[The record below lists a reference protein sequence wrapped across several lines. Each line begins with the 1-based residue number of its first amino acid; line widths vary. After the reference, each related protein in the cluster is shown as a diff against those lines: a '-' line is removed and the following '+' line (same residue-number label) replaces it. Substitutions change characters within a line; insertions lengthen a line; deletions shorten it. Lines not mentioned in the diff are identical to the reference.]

1 MSLSGSPSRPPRT
14 PAFSRAARALTPPR
28 VIRNATVGAIYPPCN
43 TASRTDRKFVTRV
56 LLECHSDSH
65 LDSLTKT
72 SACVLLC
79 LCLVVRACHVVL
91 VILCSSCCLS
101 CPQTNSHKL
110 NSLKQS
116 GANEPP
122 CGSSARLKVLV
133 FAAGSGW
140 CDTPPVTLQRQG
152 IRKFLPPSRKFALV
166 LCSSRRSCVSHR
178 AHVRR
183 QRTSSS
189 RPTPVPPLLPPSSLL
204 GPITTL
210 THRHAAILRAA

>member
-1 MSLSGSPSRPPRT
+1 MHC
-14 PAFSRAARALTPPR
+14 AAQAYQENYFGRLVSALT
-28 VIRNATVGAIYPPCN
+28 
-43 TASRTDRKFVTRV
+43 S
-56 LLECHSDSH
+56 
-65 LDSLTKT
+65 DSLTKT

-79 LCLVVRACHVVL
+79 LCLVVRASHVVL
-91 VILCSSCCLS
+91 VILCLSCCLS

-152 IRKFLPPSRKFALV
+152 IRKFSPSSRKSV
-166 LCSSRRSCVSHR
+166 LR
-178 AHVRR
+178 AH
-183 QRTSSS
+183 
-189 RPTPVPPLLPPSSLL
+189 PVAVVACHIVFTYAADARHPHGQHLPPLLPPPSL
-204 GPITTL
+204 
-210 THRHAAILRAA
+210 